1 MSMAYNMYT
10 SQKSWTEIQKPTEY
24 TKHQVQEKSKMRLL
38 PQMLLWKQGEKLQ
51 LEFCLFYTPNKVKA
65 GQKLRIKN
73 FLE

>member
-51 LEFCLFYTPNKVKA
+51 LDFCLFHTANNIKT
-65 GQKLRIKN
+65 QQNLRTKN
-73 FLE
+73 S